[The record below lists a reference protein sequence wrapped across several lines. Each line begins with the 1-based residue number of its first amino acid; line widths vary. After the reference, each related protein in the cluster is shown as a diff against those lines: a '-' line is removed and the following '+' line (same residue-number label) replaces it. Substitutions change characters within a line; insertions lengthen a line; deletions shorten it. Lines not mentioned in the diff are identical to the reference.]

1 MSTPTEDLQ
10 MLQKLQSVIEQARTQ
25 FLPVREAIEKHF
37 QVPPEM
43 EGDILRVLE
52 FEGRK
57 KITIKSGMFEVS
69 IKTK

>member
-1 MSTPTEDLQ
+1 MSTPTEDLI
-10 MLQKLQSVIEQARTQ
+10 MLQKMEALLKSVREQ
-25 FLPVREAIEKHF
+25 FLPLREAIEKHF
-37 QVPPEM
+37 QVPQEM

-57 KITIKSGMFEVS
+57 KITIKSGIFEVT